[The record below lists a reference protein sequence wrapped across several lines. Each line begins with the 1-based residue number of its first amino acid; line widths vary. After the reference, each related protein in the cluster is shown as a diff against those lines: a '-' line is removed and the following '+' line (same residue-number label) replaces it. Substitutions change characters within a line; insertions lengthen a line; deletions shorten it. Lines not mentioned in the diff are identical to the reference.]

1 MVSTVVTA
9 ESFRHA
15 LSQFASGV
23 TVITTGIAGSDTA
36 AGCTVSAFSSLSL
49 EPPLVLV
56 CIARGK
62 YMHRQLTEA
71 QHFAVNILS
80 DRQGDIAMTFARA
93 SADRFAST
101 LVIPGLKNLPLI
113 HGAVAHLQCSRHAV
127 LDGGDHEI
135 VIGRVE
141 AIEVH
146 GGHPLVYADG
156 YFLDVSENSR
166 PSASMPYEW
175 LLSAP
180 W

>member
-1 MVSTVVTA
+1 MNASVTGA
-9 ESFRHA
+9 GFRHA

-49 EPPLVLV
+49 DPPLVLV

-62 YMHRQLTEA
+62 HMHRQLTEG
-71 QHFAVNILS
+71 QHFAVNILADS
-80 DRQGDIAMTFARA
+80 QRDVAMTFARA
-93 SADRFAST
+93 TENRFAST
-101 LVIPGLKNLPLI
+101 LVTPGRHNLPLI
-113 HGAVAHLQCSRHAV
+113 HGAVVHLQCSRHATF
-127 LDGGDHEI
+127 DGGDHEI

-141 AIEVH
+141 AIDVH
-146 GGHPLVYADG
+146 GGRPLVYADG
-156 YFLDVSENSR
+156 SFLDVSQDSGQDAE
-166 PSASMPYEW
+166 MPYEW